1 MQKKAGQNIMRLLNK
16 MIEISIKDLL
26 FRAPNVNIFR
36 DPRWG
41 RGHETYGEDPCLT
54 ATLGKAYVEGLQGNG
69 ETMKA
74 AACAKH
80 FAVHS
85 GPEAITS

>member
-1 MQKKAGQNIMRLLNK
+1 MKPVSYTHLYKGLT
-16 MIEISIKDLL
+16 
-26 FRAPNVNIFR
+26 FWAPNVNLFR

-41 RGHETYGEDPCLT
+41 RGQETYGEDPYLT
-54 ATLGKAYVEGLQGNG
+54 SRLAVGFIKGLQG
-69 ETMKA
+69 EDPDHLKA

-85 GPEAITS
+85 GCLLYTSKHRE